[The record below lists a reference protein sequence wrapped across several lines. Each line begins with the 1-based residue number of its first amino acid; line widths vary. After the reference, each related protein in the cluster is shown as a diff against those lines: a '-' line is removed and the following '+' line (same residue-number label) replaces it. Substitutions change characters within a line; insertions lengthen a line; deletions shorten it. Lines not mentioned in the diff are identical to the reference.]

1 MESLSLSPNDP
12 KALFRQVQAEEAM
25 EKIEDAAQNM
35 ARLIQMD
42 PKNKTFQ
49 QTMER
54 LRERVYEKAKEQ
66 RDMNKQ
72 VRAVWM
78 GFFYLL
84 FRLFR
89 KCLFVFRCV
98 LASLY

>member
-1 MESLSLSPNDP
+1 MD
-12 KALFRQVQAEEAM
+12 
-25 EKIEDAAQNM
+25 KIEDAAQNM
-35 ARLIQMD
+35 AKLIQMD

-72 VRAVWM
+72 VCMIGFSLLAMIAHRDGLVCFVVCVVAVEI
-78 GFFYLL
+78 LPL
-84 FRLFR
+84 
-89 KCLFVFRCV
+89 
-98 LASLY
+98 

>member
-1 MESLSLSPNDP
+1 MDSLSLYPNDP
-12 KALFRQVQAEEAM
+12 KALFRQVQAEEAL

-35 ARLIQMD
+35 AKLIQMD
-42 PKNKTFQ
+42 PRNKTFQ

-72 VRAVWM
+72 VRCGIGQSLVCTV
-78 GFFYLL
+78 GFLSTTEL
-84 FRLFR
+84 KFRRGL
-89 KCLFVFRCV
+89 
-98 LASLY
+98 